1 MYRLYRSIIIIVFSS
16 TMFISCGDSSA
27 YNDGKDY
34 YPITKSGKIFH
45 WGKNNT
51 IKINANSTNVTF
63 NSNETNYIT
72 SLKAGINEWQDTL
85 NSLGIPIEYVST
97 GADVNVEWV
106 DGSTLEPGRIGKAS
120 TSKILTMS
128 RTLNTVQSDAYNYY
142 HSDIKVKSIA
152 THEFGHMLG
161 IWNHSFD
168 SKDIMYPIIGKGSL
182 TNRDKKTLTDVLYSQ
197 TPTQDMHELEGPLT
211 SSQVNEV
218 TPLAISYFTVNGCS
232 IEIDSDHKNFSYGN

>member
-1 MYRLYRSIIIIVFSS
+1 MYRLYRSIIIIVFSC

-34 YPITKSGKIFH
+34 YPITQSGKIFH

-51 IKINANSTNVTF
+51 IKINANSRNVTF
-63 NSNETNYIT
+63 NSNETNYII

-85 NSLGIPIEYVST
+85 TSLGILIVYVST

-106 DGSTLEPGRIGKAS
+106 DGSTLNPGILGYAS
-120 TSKILTMS
+120 TNKILTMS
-128 RTLNTVQSDAYNYY
+128 RTLNKVQSDADNYY
-142 HSDIKVKSIA
+142 HSDFKVKYIA

-168 SKDIMYPIIGKGSL
+168 SNDIMYPFQGTGSL
-182 TNRDKKTLTDVLYSQ
+182 TNRDKKTLTEFLYSQ
-197 TPTQDMHELEGPLT
+197 TPTQDMHERKGPLT

-218 TPLAISYFTVNGCS
+218 TPLAISYLTVNGCS
-232 IEIDSDHKNFSYGN
+232 IEIDSDQ

>member
-1 MYRLYRSIIIIVFSS
+1 MYRLYRSIIIIVFSC

-34 YPITKSGKIFH
+34 YPITQSGKIFH

-51 IKINANSTNVTF
+51 IKINANSRNVTF

-85 NSLGIPIEYVST
+85 TSLGILIVYVST

-106 DGSTLEPGRIGKAS
+106 DGSTLNPGILGYAS
-120 TSKILTMS
+120 TNKILTMS
-128 RTLNTVQSDAYNYY
+128 RTLNKVQSDADNYY
-142 HSDIKVKSIA
+142 HSDFKVKYVA

-168 SKDIMYPIIGKGSL
+168 SKDIMYPFVRKTGSL
-182 TNRDKKTLTDVLYSQ
+182 TNRDKKTLTEFLYSQ
-197 TPTQDMHELEGPLT
+197 TPTHDMHELKGPLT

-232 IEIDSDHKNFSYGN
+232 IEIDSDQ